1 MEALSVSQ
9 SLEKQLGILTR
20 TALPVLG
27 LDVSA
32 EGQQGLDGVSVSF
45 LQNGEFGISS
55 ALGAIP
61 ALHRHRFAL
70 SWSDLGVPGA
80 PEDLGADGSQ
90 GQLPG
95 AGKLGSM
102 RQELL
107 QLLLSHGNGPERCHE
122 AAS

>member
-20 TALPVLG
+20 TALPILG

-45 LQNGEFGISS
+45 LQNGEFRISS